1 MKTCIKP
8 LLWMTIAII
17 ASTTSSHAQIFYQE
31 NPTVMNLYHQLD
43 SMFPKRYQTNRW
55 LTGAQYWVNHWYE
68 SEEEYRKFK
77 PEIDA
82 MFQQLDGMR
91 TFHKY
96 TETTDSQHV
105 QQKKYI
111 MTLPSD
117 INGQMEYL
125 SFEAD
130 TKGVYFYY
138 QTMNQLID
146 EKSDPVPD
154 QSIVTEFDS
163 LFNAYAGRKGTT
175 EEDVHYQGNLVRII
189 CLIQGP
195 NRGERRT
202 DGVKYVVPRCNE
214 RDYSRFYDLFHKYLK
229 KVPLLVSTNDVYWQY
244 HEVAV
249 RVRLSNGRPMY
260 MGAAL
265 KGNDLY
271 LVRVEGSING
281 AGMLP
286 RAWAEEDPVWKFD
299 YMKKINT
306 CTCAEANQK

>member
-130 TKGVYFYY
+130 TKGVYF
-138 QTMNQLID
+138 
-146 EKSDPVPD
+146 
-154 QSIVTEFDS
+154 
-163 LFNAYAGRKGTT
+163 
-175 EEDVHYQGNLVRII
+175 II
-189 CLIQGP
+189 KP
-195 NRGERRT
+195 
-202 DGVKYVVPRCNE
+202 
-214 RDYSRFYDLFHKYLK
+214 
-229 KVPLLVSTNDVYWQY
+229 
-244 HEVAV
+244 
-249 RVRLSNGRPMY
+249 
-260 MGAAL
+260 
-265 KGNDLY
+265 
-271 LVRVEGSING
+271 
-281 AGMLP
+281 
-286 RAWAEEDPVWKFD
+286 
-299 YMKKINT
+299 
-306 CTCAEANQK
+306 

>member
-68 SEEEYRKFK
+68 SEEEYRRFK

-146 EKSDPVPD
+146 EKSDPVPTKA
-154 QSIVTEFDS
+154 S
-163 LFNAYAGRKGTT
+163 
-175 EEDVHYQGNLVRII
+175 
-189 CLIQGP
+189 
-195 NRGERRT
+195 
-202 DGVKYVVPRCNE
+202 
-214 RDYSRFYDLFHKYLK
+214 
-229 KVPLLVSTNDVYWQY
+229 
-244 HEVAV
+244 
-249 RVRLSNGRPMY
+249 
-260 MGAAL
+260 
-265 KGNDLY
+265 
-271 LVRVEGSING
+271 
-281 AGMLP
+281 
-286 RAWAEEDPVWKFD
+286 
-299 YMKKINT
+299 
-306 CTCAEANQK
+306 

>member
-1 MKTCIKP
+1 
-8 LLWMTIAII
+8 
-17 ASTTSSHAQIFYQE
+17 
-31 NPTVMNLYHQLD
+31 
-43 SMFPKRYQTNRW
+43 
-55 LTGAQYWVNHWYE
+55 
-68 SEEEYRKFK
+68 
-77 PEIDA
+77 

-163 LFNAYAGRKGTT
+163 LFNAYARRKGTK
-175 EEDVHYQGNLVRII
+175 EEDVHYQATSYASSAYT
-189 CLIQGP
+189 
-195 NRGERRT
+195 RT
-202 DGVKYVVPRCNE
+202 
-214 RDYSRFYDLFHKYLK
+214 
-229 KVPLLVSTNDVYWQY
+229 Q
-244 HEVAV
+244 
-249 RVRLSNGRPMY
+249 
-260 MGAAL
+260 
-265 KGNDLY
+265 
-271 LVRVEGSING
+271 
-281 AGMLP
+281 
-286 RAWAEEDPVWKFD
+286 
-299 YMKKINT
+299 
-306 CTCAEANQK
+306 